1 MKVEIY
7 DEKDRL
13 ITIRANIIKGLPG
26 ITGDYGQKMTP
37 DDEDEIEIIES
48 YYDETNEDVILT
60 SQQYNEAI
68 EAIIE
73 RRRQ

>member
-7 DEKDRL
+7 DENDRL

-48 YYDETNEDVILT
+48 YCNDTNEDVILT

>member
-1 MKVEIY
+1 
-7 DEKDRL
+7 
-13 ITIRANIIKGLPG
+13 
-26 ITGDYGQKMTP
+26 MTP

-48 YYDETNEDVILT
+48 YYDDTNEDVILT
-60 SQQYNEAI
+60 SQQYDEAI